1 MPLGFR
7 RTSQAWSF
15 RDSWKP
21 IILSVFL
28 TSGLWFEGLYS
39 DGCPWKVRELPL
51 KMPVAVSKATTK
63 MQWGTE
69 HYTQD
74 HIAQRP
80 SLSSSI
86 ICLSL
91 DSAFSQLV
99 LGSWSPE
106 PSYSSHL
113 SGLSIVGW
121 VVCIW
126 GCCSLLSGDWDSLV
140 LTETCRIKSYS
151 FFISLPFLSLVKV
164 A

>member
-39 DGCPWKVRELPL
+39 DGCPWKVREVPL
-51 KMPVAVSKATTK
+51 KMPVAVSKAITK
-63 MQWGTE
+63 MQWGTKY
-69 HYTQD
+69 YTQD
-74 HIAQRP
+74 HMAQRP

-99 LGSWSPE
+99 FGS
-106 PSYSSHL
+106 
-113 SGLSIVGW
+113 
-121 VVCIW
+121 
-126 GCCSLLSGDWDSLV
+126 
-140 LTETCRIKSYS
+140 
-151 FFISLPFLSLVKV
+151 
-164 A
+164 